1 MDDTCSSLP
10 QVHPTLVIFAI
21 SCRLSAICDTGVSC
35 AEKFYQSF
43 IVLRRRALARTH
55 LKPNEIPLTFTSFP
69 HLGVQGHFTEPYFN
83 PNDAVS
89 SHSFF
94 LPEEI
99 TNPHARFPYVPLF
112 LLHVRTFLTLAF

>member
-1 MDDTCSSLP
+1 MDDICLSLP
-10 QVHPTLVIFAI
+10 QVLPTLVIFKI

-35 AEKFYQSF
+35 AEKLYQSF
-43 IVLRRRALARTH
+43 TVLRRRALARKH

-69 HLGVQGHFTEPYFN
+69 HLGVQGRFTEPYFN

-99 TNPHARFPYVPLF
+99 TNPHARFPYVPLGF
-112 LLHVRTFLTLAF
+112 SGMRLLS